1 MGCCFA
7 KSSAPPKEE
16 QCEVDTVPRVSFP
29 VVVTNPVS
37 TTTGSS
43 PSTCSTV
50 STSSDDEI
58 PCEDESKED
67 GRMPPIKAREVLR
80 RMVLRWTTA
89 HVHQLKDK
97 SDTCS
102 PKPVVADRNATP
114 RPGLRAPTS
123 SGTDGSD
130 SDPWDVVPGGG
141 L

>member
-37 TTTGSS
+37 TTNGSS

-50 STSSDDEI
+50 STSSS
-58 PCEDESKED
+58 EDESKED
-67 GRMPPIKAREVLR
+67 GTFAARRVLDRMLQ
-80 RMVLRWTTA
+80 RWRAANAENGKDTA
-89 HVHQLKDK
+89 TAPGL
-97 SDTCS
+97 S
-102 PKPVVADRNATP
+102 TP